1 MVKVNLKTIGKE
13 KKSADLLSVFVQQTL
28 ATASTRQG
36 SQVQILSHPPFIL
49 LLTKSIIIKNL
60 MIKKFIVFTIFS
72 LFLVSCSSTNPT
84 NVKKTDSQKIT
95 KVDYGRVIT
104 SLPVKIKG
112 ESNWV
117 GTTAGAMIG
126 GLLGTQIC
134 GEKEIIGT
142 KCQDIGV
149 VFGTIGGAA
158 LGTVTQAMLGNH
170 DGFQYIIDIDN
181 SNKDSAFVQGDIEAI
196 PDGQKVVIIYGEDV
210 RIFPFEE

>member
-1 MVKVNLKTIGKE
+1 MINKLTI
-13 KKSADLLSVFVQQTL
+13 SI
-28 ATASTRQG
+28 
-36 SQVQILSHPPFIL
+36 ILSL
-49 LLTKSIIIKNL
+49 L
-60 MIKKFIVFTIFS
+60 
-72 LFLVSCSSTNPT
+72 LVSCFSTNPT
-84 NVKKTDSQKIT
+84 NVKTSDVQKIS

-196 PDGQKVVIIYGEDV
+196 PDGQKVVILYGEDV
-210 RIFPFEE
+210 RILPFEE

>member
-1 MVKVNLKTIGKE
+1 
-13 KKSADLLSVFVQQTL
+13 
-28 ATASTRQG
+28 
-36 SQVQILSHPPFIL
+36 
-49 LLTKSIIIKNL
+49 
-60 MIKKFIVFTIFS
+60 MIKKFIAFTVLS

-84 NVKKTDSQKIT
+84 NVKKSDSQKIT
-95 KVDYGRVIT
+95 QVDYGRVIT

-126 GLLGTQIC
+126 GLLGTKIC
-134 GEKEIIGT
+134 GEEEIVGT

-196 PDGQKVVIIYGEDV
+196 PDGQKVVILYGEDV
-210 RIFPFEE
+210 RILPFEE